1 MHLRKKKTLLDQA
14 SDYVESVRPQVEA
27 AVSQALDAVEEFVES
42 TAKPALAD
50 AKEKTSAVTSD
61 AKAKAV
67 PLAAAGAALAAE
79 RAHSAK
85 ELAGEKVARL
95 KGEKPKESHKLRN
108 LLVLL
113 GLAGVA
119 AFVAKKFTGGSADN
133 WQSTYTPAP
142 PPPAPAPTDVTD
154 DVGGAG
160 PDEALSDTVEAP
172 HPTSTP
178 DSPAEV
184 IDVEPPRDTG
194 PRP

>member
-42 TAKPALAD
+42 TAKPAIAD

-61 AKAKAV
+61 AKTKAA
-67 PLAAAGAALAAE
+67 PLAAAGAALAVE
-79 RAHSAK
+79 RAHTAK
-85 ELAGEKVARL
+85 QTAGEKVARL

-113 GLAGVA
+113 GLAGIA
-119 AFVAKKFTGGSADN
+119 AFVARKLTSGGGDT
-133 WQSTYTPAP
+133 WQSTYTPA
-142 PPPAPAPTDVTD
+142 PAPAPTDVTD

-184 IDVEPPRDTG
+184 IDVEPPRDNG